1 MTVVARE
8 NENRVGI
15 HFEFLVLEVPQKMDL
30 LSVSF
35 SIIVFKLTLRLLNNE
50 TNSLKFTRLEDPSP
64 SSCPL
69 HENSCLHKKL
79 QYQLDLIVPRFSHT
93 LLLNFSISIFRA
105 VSITVAMFCLP
116 KITNL
121 QAEAIC
127 SLLLLCFSSAH
138 PKFFKS
144 EYPAFVQIVSLFVTN
159 TNRIHGQQKSF

>member
-1 MTVVARE
+1 
-8 NENRVGI
+8 
-15 HFEFLVLEVPQKMDL
+15 MDL

-69 HENSCLHKKL
+69 HENSCLHKKIAISIR
-79 QYQLDLIVPRFSHT
+79 LDSSTIFSYIIIKLFYFYFPSGGNVLFTKNNEFTSRSNMLFTLIV
-93 LLLNFSISIFRA
+93 
-105 VSITVAMFCLP
+105 
-116 KITNL
+116 
-121 QAEAIC
+121 
-127 SLLLLCFSSAH
+127 LLCAH

>member
-8 NENRVGI
+8 NETRVGI

-69 HENSCLHKKL
+69 HENSCLHKK
-79 QYQLDLIVPRFSHT
+79 I
-93 LLLNFSISIFRA
+93 A
-105 VSITVAMFCLP
+105 VSIRLDSSTIFSYIIIKLFYFYFPSGVCYGGNVLFTKNNEFTSRSNMLFTL
-116 KITNL
+116 IV
-121 QAEAIC
+121 
-127 SLLLLCFSSAH
+127 LL
-138 PKFFKS
+138 
-144 EYPAFVQIVSLFVTN
+144 
-159 TNRIHGQQKSF
+159 